1 MAVVT
6 DDMHGPNRRR
16 YAHNYSMHPHVVVA
30 DGGMLSARNILVIA
44 GVVALV
50 VLVMRR

>member
-6 DDMHGPNRRR
+6 DDMHGPNRGR
-16 YAHNYSMHPHVVVA
+16 YARNRSIYPQVVIA
-30 DGGMLSARNILVIA
+30 DNMLSTRNILLIA